1 MLNNCYTLNL
11 NWKLYF
17 LSTVF
22 EIFAWVLICFLAI
35 KFNDCFF
42 CFRVVGDQPNKLKR
56 QKEVNQQESLSPK
69 TPERKSKRQK
79 LSKHLFA
86 TFLLILLF
94 CQQFMQ

>member
-1 MLNNCYTLNL
+1 MLNNRNTLNL

-42 CFRVVGDQPNKLKR
+42 VL
-56 QKEVNQQESLSPK
+56 E
-69 TPERKSKRQK
+69 
-79 LSKHLFA
+79 
-86 TFLLILLF
+86 LLEINLIN
-94 CQQFMQ
+94 